1 MKKLILFAALMWAA
15 VAGANAQATTE
26 PMPTDSVSVMFR
38 HLAHTNAEIV
48 RINKAY
54 TMHAAM
60 VGVGG
65 AMMLTGSLLS
75 LQGASQ
81 VELGDDAGVK
91 LAKAGSWM
99 SVVGVAFIAAS
110 FIPLPRSVHVDGRGL
125 VVDLPTK

>member
-1 MKKLILFAALMWAA
+1 MKKLFLFAALMLAA

-38 HLAHTNAEIV
+38 HLAQTNAEIV

-65 AMMLTGSLLS
+65 AAMLAGTIMMANGVARSEAGIPSGSS
-75 LQGASQ
+75 R
-81 VELGDDAGVK
+81 V
-91 LAKAGSWM
+91 KAGPWVS
-99 SVVGVAFIAAS
+99 AFGAAVIAAS
-110 FIPLPRSVHVDGRGL
+110 FIPMPRGVRLDGRGL